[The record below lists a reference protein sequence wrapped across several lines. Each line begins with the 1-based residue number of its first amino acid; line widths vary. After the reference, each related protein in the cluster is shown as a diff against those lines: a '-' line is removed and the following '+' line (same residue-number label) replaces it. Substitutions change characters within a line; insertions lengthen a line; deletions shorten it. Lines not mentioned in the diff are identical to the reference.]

1 MSTKRSTRTGPTGWG
16 RRARAWMALGGVVT
30 VVGITGCDFK
40 VSNPGPVADHIL
52 NDPESH
58 PAVVAGVARALSDAW
73 NQVWLETSAASREIM
88 ASGNLNISVLQ
99 GEGIFTPE
107 ESNGMWSAIMNA
119 RWLGDD
125 AVRRLEENG
134 GDPDLLAAAHVWAG
148 FAYRL
153 AGETLCNA
161 VFDGGPAQPNSVY
174 FDGAIDHFTA
184 ALGMTSDPTLL
195 NAARAGRASVYVSKG
210 DWANAA
216 ADAHPIPDDFT
227 FKVLFSG
234 EEPPQYNNVVFYSDN
249 SPYRVHSVW
258 HTPNEQYYLDTGD
271 PRARW
276 GQDPHYP
283 YGEVQRPGIGNVP
296 WYFQLKFTNYGD
308 DVDLVSG
315 REMRLIEAEALL
327 HDGKWQEAMTLINA
341 LRTSQI
347 SDLTGEPLEPWPAS
361 SLDEAWTRLKRERGI
376 ELWLEARRLHDLR
389 RWRDNNTPGALSP
402 LEDENSGVETYLDPN
417 RQLCVP
423 IAKNEVDT
431 NPNIGG

>member
-1 MSTKRSTRTGPTGWG
+1 M
-16 RRARAWMALGGVVT
+16 
-30 VVGITGCDFK
+30 
-40 VSNPGPVADHIL
+40 
-52 NDPESH
+52 
-58 PAVVAGVARALSDAW
+58 
-73 NQVWLETSAASREIM
+73 
-88 ASGNLNISVLQ
+88 
-99 GEGIFTPE
+99 
-107 ESNGMWSAIMNA
+107 
-119 RWLGDD
+119 
-125 AVRRLEENG
+125 
-134 GDPDLLAAAHVWAG
+134 
-148 FAYRL
+148 
-153 AGETLCNA
+153 
-161 VFDGGPAQPNSVY
+161 
-174 FDGAIDHFTA
+174 
-184 ALGMTSDPTLL
+184 
-195 NAARAGRASVYVSKG
+195 
-210 DWANAA
+210 
-216 ADAHPIPDDFT
+216 
-227 FKVLFSG
+227 
-234 EEPPQYNNVVFYSDN
+234 VFYSDN

-276 GQDPHYP
+276 GQDPNYP

-361 SLDEAWTRLKRERGI
+361 SLEEAWTRLKRERGI

-389 RWRDNNTPGALSP
+389 RWRDNNTPGALDP